1 MKFYTY
7 FPSSA
12 SFRLRIALNWKGIVS
27 SSHIHVPVSL
37 AKKEHHQ
44 QAYADKNPS
53 RLVPALELDDG
64 IVLTQSLSMIE
75 YLEETHPEPPL
86 LPIDPVNRAYVRAL
100 SQIVACDTHP
110 LNNLRVLKHLKKS
123 YGLDQEGINAWYRH
137 WIAEGLSSLEGTLAA
152 PRNQNQKDN
161 KTGKYCFRDQIT
173 MADCCLVPQVFN
185 AKRYECDLA
194 PYPEV
199 MRIFSEC
206 MQLGPFIAAQPS
218 MQPDAPQ

>member
-1 MKFYTY
+1 MMKFYTY

-75 YLEETHPEPPL
+75 YLEETHPELFAQHIQTGAHPSVYRPRSVSREPSVTCTVL
-86 LPIDPVNRAYVRAL
+86 LL
-100 SQIVACDTHP
+100 
-110 LNNLRVLKHLKKS
+110 
-123 YGLDQEGINAWYRH
+123 
-137 WIAEGLSSLEGTLAA
+137 
-152 PRNQNQKDN
+152 
-161 KTGKYCFRDQIT
+161 
-173 MADCCLVPQVFN
+173 
-185 AKRYECDLA
+185 
-194 PYPEV
+194 
-199 MRIFSEC
+199 
-206 MQLGPFIAAQPS
+206 
-218 MQPDAPQ
+218 